1 MKHKGFTLVEFTVII
16 SIFAI
21 MASVALFNFKGFK
34 SSVSLNNLSHDIAL
48 TIRQS
53 QVFGGETL
61 TAGTG
66 GSIVLD
72 SLDVNPVRAA
82 HGVFFGK
89 TGNDFDKSFIL
100 YKKSDPTALQSYENT
115 VDATTDTITVQGPN
129 RIDGIF
135 SSPSKL
141 DLVIDPVTRRP
152 VGGTPIGSLSIAFSR
167 PRQEP
172 LMFDGIQPISDN
184 YVAIYLAADAD
195 CQNGTCKDSH
205 VIIISRSG
213 QIEVQ

>member
-66 GSIVLD
+66 GAIILD
-72 SLDVNPVRAA
+72 SLDTNPVRAA

-100 YKKSDPTALQSYENT
+100 YKKSDPTASQSYDNT
-115 VDATTDTITVQGPN
+115 ADSVTDTVIIQGPN

-135 SSPSKL
+135 SSSSKL
-141 DLVIDPVTRRP
+141 DLLIDPVTRRP
-152 VGGTPIGSLSIAFSR
+152 VGGTSVDNLSIAFSR

-172 LMFDGIQPISDN
+172 LMFDGINLISDN
-184 YVAIYLAADAD
+184 YVGIYLAADVD

-205 VIIISRSG
+205 VVIISRSG